1 MSANAQGQTAQ
12 GSPRPELNG
21 QTGPETN
28 QAVVQGVLHDLNNLF
43 QATLALVGMARQ
55 EVGKRHPADTKL
67 LRVEECALRASAL
80 TSKLQSYLA
89 RRDWGGPIVTD
100 LNSLA
105 KDVWRALEA
114 VHGHCV
120 EIQVFTLP
128 HATWVTSHVHDT
140 FTAALSCAEELLR
153 QAENA
158 SPDPLTLEISVD
170 ESAQRGKGL
179 LEIRLKGR
187 TLRAHPNGVLDS
199 ARGLLEASGGELEE
213 LIDAR
218 DSRRGPTLNL
228 WLPLAYGGSR
238 AGILTS
244 ARPAD
249 EVVGSALTDLVLDMK
264 RVVSTVSER
273 ADRSGSRAEAR
284 NDPESPLR

>member
-12 GSPRPELNG
+12 GGSRAELKG
-21 QTGPETN
+21 PTGPEAS

-55 EVGKRHPADTKL
+55 KVGKRHPADTKL
-67 LRVEECALRASAL
+67 LRVEECALRASGL

-89 RRDWGGPIVTD
+89 QREWGGPIATD

-114 VHGHCV
+114 VHGPCV

-128 HATWVTSHVHDT
+128 HSVWVTSQVRDT

-158 SPDPLTLEISVD
+158 TLDPLILEISVD

-187 TLRAHPNGVLDS
+187 TLRALPDAVLDS
-199 ARGLLEASGGELEE
+199 ARGLLEASAGELEAFV
-213 LIDAR
+213 DAR
-218 DSRRGPTLNL
+218 NSRRGLTLNL
-228 WLPLAYGGSR
+228 WLPLAHGGSR
-238 AGILTS
+238 AGISTS

-273 ADRSGSRAEAR
+273 ADRSGARGEAR
-284 NDPESPLR
+284 NDPESSLR